1 MRGLGYWTET
11 RLPLVWFPSM
21 ELMLYLLVSSQQHLS
36 CSKLSIFFLDWAL
49 GPAILFTNTNMNRK
63 EARAMDR
70 EVSVDMQIKADH
82 LFSFISLRQNAKS
95 VSSN

>member
-21 ELMLYLLVSSQQHLS
+21 ELMLYLLV
-36 CSKLSIFFLDWAL
+36 FFLDWAL